1 MKFVEQIRALFKIL
15 ENFLYTCDTKSL
27 YSDNQMHAA
36 SILAYLDGVE
46 VNHTEILGGAGFD
59 FLLRYKRT
67 TVRLDA
73 SFIGRPGNT
82 KQAAYRF

>member
-15 ENFLYTCDTKSL
+15 ENFLYTYDTKSL

-36 SILAYLDGVE
+36 SILAYLDGVK
-46 VNHTEILGGAGFD
+46 VNYTEILSSASFD

-73 SFIGRPGNT
+73 SFIGRPRNT
-82 KQAAYRF
+82 KQAVYRF